1 MLSFLADFDVDE
13 IMRRLI
19 LATNKKIHDRKETT
33 LKRRTMLKQ
42 CGTGAATLLGIHS
55 FSFAQS
61 KVTRL
66 IVPFAVGGSTDIL
79 ARELA
84 EQLRRLTGQTYVVDN
99 KPGGAGRVASELAL
113 AANPDGRTLIVNVAS
128 NYTLV
133 PHTNREPADRNFT
146 TFLPVSALSVLD
158 FALYVNP
165 SVPANNVSEYL
176 QLVKKDSSF
185 GFYSTSAL
193 GNITHFLGL
202 MFAGV
207 TKLSMQDI
215 PFQGGGPALLGVIGG
230 HVPSGIGSVS
240 TPLIQ
245 AHNIRRI
252 RALAIMSATRSPF
265 LPDVPTMAESGVPEV
280 TLSDWIGVFAPPGT
294 PQTAIDSINALVTE
308 VHKQPEFVL
317 ALRKI
322 MLEPT
327 IAGPAECLARLR
339 KEFAI
344 WQPVVRAS
352 GFVAD

>member
-1 MLSFLADFDVDE
+1 M
-13 IMRRLI
+13 
-19 LATNKKIHDRKETT
+19 
-33 LKRRTMLKQ
+33 KRRTMLKQ
-42 CGTGAATLLGIHS
+42 CGAGAATLLGINS
-55 FSFAQS
+55 PSLAQG

-113 AANPDGRTLIVNVAS
+113 AVKPDGRTLLVNVAS

-133 PHTNREPADRNFT
+133 PHTNKDPADRGFT
-146 TFLPVSALSVLD
+146 TFLPVSALSILD

-176 QLVKKDSSF
+176 ELIKKDPSF
-185 GFYSTSAL
+185 GFYSTSGL

-207 TKLSMQDI
+207 TKLTMQDI

-245 AHNIRRI
+245 AHNTQRI
-252 RALAIMSATRSPF
+252 RALALMSAKRSPF
-265 LPDVPTMAESGVPEV
+265 LPDVPTIAESGLPEV
-280 TLSDWIGVFAPPGT
+280 TMSDWIGVFAPPGT
-294 PQTAIDSINALVTE
+294 PQSEIDAFNALVTE
-308 VHKQPEFVL
+308 VHKQPRFVA
-317 ALRKI
+317 ALHQI

-327 IAGPAECLARLR
+327 IAGPAQCLARLQ
-339 KEFAI
+339 KEYAI
-344 WQPVVRAS
+344 WQPVVKAS